1 MSCAYSWQRHSDN
14 PGSTLSAPRRAAD
27 GDISTVG
34 HVRLVIS
41 NTATLLTRQRN
52 SLLGAFGI
60 ARLCWHHRGLRSSCC
75 TYLFGWMH
83 SFSARVGLLGPR
95 LAVSFLI
102 LLHTGRAPLYD
113 AGIIDE
119 ASISFTHRHI
129 TSSRTVL
136 PVLDLAITTRGP
148 SCAADG
154 ICETYPWHRHH
165 VAAVQNICSRSCP
178 ARYVPPARIDTNTSW
193 YRGLLAV
200 PVSFARLHLFS
211 AVSLSGVGCPIS
223 CAVSL
228 VTRPLRCR

>member
-1 MSCAYSWQRHSDN
+1 
-14 PGSTLSAPRRAAD
+14 
-27 GDISTVG
+27 V
-34 HVRLVIS
+34 V
-41 NTATLLTRQRN
+41 
-52 SLLGAFGI
+52 F
-60 ARLCWHHRGLRSSCC
+60 
-75 TYLFGWMH
+75 
-83 SFSARVGLLGPR
+83 GLLAVPIS
-95 LAVSFLI
+95 LAGCIPSRPVSAFLAHVWQSHF
-102 LLHTGRAPLYD
+102 LYCCTGRAPPYD

-119 ASISFTHRHI
+119 ASISFTHRHV

-165 VAAVQNICSRSCP
+165 VAAVQNICSRSCL

-193 YRGLLAV
+193 YRDLLAV